1 MIKPL
6 RKYHYMVWRLGAV
19 LLPIAFVAA
28 ITVRP
33 VHPPTMK
40 MDEEAFTAN
49 IAADTDSTF
58 VVTIQVGKPIKVPSC
73 VAILSSAKN
82 DRVLGTLDRQG
93 VYNFNIPAFE
103 GPAHLNL
110 VDAIHQKTITR
121 IPLTKNF

>member
-6 RKYHYMVWRLGAV
+6 RKYHYIVWRLWAI
-19 LLPIAFVAA
+19 LLPLAFVVA

-33 VHPPTMK
+33 VHPLVMK
-40 MDEEAFTAN
+40 ADEEAFTAK
-49 IAADTDSTF
+49 IVADTDSTF

-73 VAILSSAKN
+73 VAILSSTKK
-82 DRVLGTLDRQG
+82 DLVLGTLDRQG
-93 VYNFNIPAFE
+93 IYNFNIPAFE

-110 VDAIHQKTITR
+110 VDAIHQKTITK

>member
-6 RKYHYMVWRLGAV
+6 RKYHYMVWRLWAV
-19 LLPIAFVAA
+19 LLPIAFVVA

-33 VHPPTMK
+33 VHTPAMK
-40 MDEEAFTAN
+40 ADEETFTAKITAN
-49 IAADTDSTF
+49 TDSTF

-73 VAILSSAKN
+73 VAILSSTKK
-82 DRVLGTLDRQG
+82 DLVLGTLDRQG
-93 VYNFNIPAFE
+93 VYNFNIPTFE

-110 VDAIHQKTITR
+110 VDAIRQKTITK